1 MEDCPMRKIS
11 LEKQIYLC
19 KYHEIDTLGFRRKEI
34 NEILDDLKKKG
45 LYEKYR
51 NMPEEEYEKVI
62 REEKIMEKYK
72 SAEEIKQGKEPEKN
86 NLMDLNDILFEHL
99 RKLNSDDLTQDE
111 LDNELKISKQV
122 VSVSQT
128 IINNASLL
136 LSAQKH
142 FEQTKSDNSKIAPL
156 LRLDK

>member
-1 MEDCPMRKIS
+1 MKKIS
-11 LEKQIYLC
+11 VEKQIYLC
-19 KYHEIDTLGFRRKEI
+19 KYHELDTLGLSQKETK
-34 NEILDDLKKKG
+34 EILDDLKEKG
-45 LYEKYR
+45 LYKKYR
-51 NMPEEEYEKVI
+51 NMSEDEYEQRI
-62 REEKIMEKYK
+62 REEKRMEKEGK
-72 SAEEIKQGKEPEKN
+72 NEEAKEPMRNEKN
-86 NLMDLNDILFEHL
+86 NLTDLNDILFSQL

-142 FEQTKSDNSKIAPL
+142 FEKTKEDNSKIAPL
-156 LRLDK
+156 LRLEK